1 MAVAVN
7 KIREHHGRRGPRDKA
22 CVAAH
27 MRDQHKEGDAGA
39 GTENDGST
47 NDVQEFD
54 EIVDHGARA
63 FGFMTAPPAR
73 RPLAKRAKDGGRGRT
88 RTYEGVSQRI
98 YSPPP
103 LPLGTLSRNHRP
115 WASQMATAGRPAEGA
130 IWLARQN

>member
-1 MAVAVN
+1 VTGCTAMAVAVN

-98 YSPPP
+98 YS
-103 LPLGTLSRNHRP
+103 LTSTIDRTQEFCLVSQSCRFHRFS
-115 WASQMATAGRPAEGA
+115 A
-130 IWLARQN
+130 